1 MQDYSQTSK
10 GRGGVKAPIRF
21 EVIAS
26 TSSSLQRLLISRRVL
41 ALVAVAL
48 NGMPSGVS
56 AQDCPTEQSGKSGF
70 VVERGDKQK
79 SDIFH
84 SDDGIVRTVMRYNG
98 VPLLETTQ
106 YQGLFQLDRLDEG
119 RRTKF
124 EPKTDLKKLFPLRP
138 GQTTNAKFT
147 WEREGQ
153 NGVLVVEISVKGSED
168 LYIGPCKYSVL
179 KMERHES
186 HGAGP
191 ARFVYTEYYS
201 SRLKLSLA
209 KEYHYPGGRTQI
221 IKYDR
226 IYSKPPG
233 R

>member
-1 MQDYSQTSK
+1 M
-10 GRGGVKAPIRF
+10 
-21 EVIAS
+21 
-26 TSSSLQRLLISRRVL
+26 SLQRLLISRRVL

-48 NGMPSGVS
+48 NGMPLGVS

-84 SDDGIVRTVMRYNG
+84 GDDGIVRTVMRYNG

-124 EPKTDLKKLFPLRP
+124 EPQTDLKKFFPLRP
-138 GQTTNAKFT
+138 GKTTNAKFT

-153 NGVLVVEISVKGSED
+153 NGVLVVEILVKGSED

-191 ARFVYTEYYS
+191 ARFVYTEY
-201 SRLKLSLA
+201 
-209 KEYHYPGGRTQI
+209 
-221 IKYDR
+221 
-226 IYSKPPG
+226 
-233 R
+233 

>member
-1 MQDYSQTSK
+1 MQDYDQTSK

-26 TSSSLQRLLISRRVL
+26 TSLSLQRVQISRRVL

-48 NGMPSGVS
+48 NGMPLGVS

-98 VPLLETTQ
+98 LPLLETTQ

-119 RRTKF
+119 RRTSSS
-124 EPKTDLKKLFPLRP
+124 PKPKSKSFFP
-138 GQTTNAKFT
+138 
-147 WEREGQ
+147 
-153 NGVLVVEISVKGSED
+153 SVRD
-168 LYIGPCKYSVL
+168 RLPT
-179 KMERHES
+179 R
-186 HGAGP
+186 
-191 ARFVYTEYYS
+191 S
-201 SRLKLSLA
+201 S
-209 KEYHYPGGRTQI
+209 
-221 IKYDR
+221 
-226 IYSKPPG
+226 PG
-233 R
+233 REKGKTGY